1 MDIIPVFLGAD
12 LNCYNMARA
21 FHEQYGVV
29 SYAFGKY
36 AIGATKYSRIV
47 NFTAVEHLDNDSIMI
62 DTVNSFAKKHPGKT
76 LSLLGCTDDYAAII
90 IKNRALISSDYITT
104 CPSVELYDKLLKK
117 ADFYDICT
125 KYDIPFPKTRVIEST
140 VDADEM
146 SESNLDFA
154 YPIIVKPSNS
164 VEYWKNPFDGMKKV
178 YIAKSADDARK
189 IASGIFASGYS
200 DKIILQEFIEG
211 DDSHM
216 RVLTA
221 YSDANGKVKMMCLGH
236 VLLEEHTPKGLGNH
250 AAIVTEYEPEL
261 CEKFKVFL
269 EDIGYTGF
277 SNFDLKFDARDNSYR
292 AFEINLR
299 QGRSNFYVTSAGIN
313 LAKLII
319 EGTDSDEA
327 MICKNEHYW
336 HAIPNGV
343 VFKYVADES
352 LKAKVKTLISENKES
367 SSFKYKPDL
376 QFNLLRSIFVF
387 ENHRRHY
394 KKYKKY
400 YPVKKK

>member
-1 MDIIPVFLGAD
+1 MNIIPVFLGAD

-36 AIGATKYSRIV
+36 AIGATKYSKIIK
-47 NFTAVEHLDNDSIMI
+47 FTAVEHLDNDAVMI

-76 LSLLGCTDDYAAII
+76 LSLLGCTDDYAAMI
-90 IKNRALISSDYITT
+90 IKNRALISSDYITS
-104 CPSVELYDKLLKK
+104 CPSVELYEKLLRK

-125 KYDIPFPKTRVIEST
+125 KYDIPFPNTKVISAAF
-140 VDADEM
+140 DAGDF
-146 SESNLDFA
+146 SEASLGFA

-164 VEYWKNPFDGMKKV
+164 VDYWKNPFVGMKKV
-178 YIAKSADDARK
+178 YIAKSEDHARN
-189 IASGIFASGYS
+189 IASEIFASGYG
-200 DKIILQEFIEG
+200 DKIILQEFIDG

-250 AAIVTEYEPEL
+250 AAIITEYEPEL
-261 CEKFKVFL
+261 CEKFKAFL

-277 SNFDLKFDARDNSYR
+277 SNFDLKFDARDNVFR

-299 QGRSNFYVTSAGIN
+299 QGRSNFYVTGAGIN
-313 LAKLII
+313 MAKLVV
-319 EGTDSDEA
+319 EGSQGGETVV
-327 MICKNEHYW
+327 CKNAHYW
-336 HAIPNGV
+336 HAIPNRV
-343 VFKYVADES
+343 VQKYVADEA
-352 LKAKVKTLISENKES
+352 LKAMVKQLISEGKES
-367 SSFKYKPDL
+367 SSFRYKYDL
-376 QFNLLRSIFVF
+376 RFNLLRSIFVF
-387 ENHRRHY
+387 ENNRRHY
-394 KKYKKY
+394 KKYKTY